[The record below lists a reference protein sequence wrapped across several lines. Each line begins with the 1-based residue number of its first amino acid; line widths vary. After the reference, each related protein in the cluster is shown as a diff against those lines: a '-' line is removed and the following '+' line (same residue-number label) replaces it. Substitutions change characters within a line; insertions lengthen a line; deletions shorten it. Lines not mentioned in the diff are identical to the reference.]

1 MKGTG
6 SKIFVYILLG
16 LLILGLAGFGIGS
29 FGGNVRAIGKV
40 GDTDISI
47 DDYANALQSEL
58 RAVGQQAGR
67 AVSLREMQIVGLD
80 RQVLAQV
87 VTNTALK
94 NEATRLGL
102 SVGDDIVA
110 QEIRQ
115 VPGFAGIDGSFDRQ
129 AYEFALQ
136 NSGLSATQFEENIRA
151 DAATTLLQA
160 AVVAGVQAPD
170 TYAETLFGYLAERRS
185 FRWARLTQNDI
196 PADLGTPSQSDLASV
211 YAENPDAFTL
221 PETRKIS
228 YAYLTPE
235 MLLDTIDV
243 PEDEL
248 RAAYDA
254 RLSEFVQ
261 PERRILYRLVF
272 ADQAAAE
279 AGLAAIT
286 AGDTDFET
294 LVEDRGLTLDD
305 IALGEV
311 AREDLPNSLSDP
323 IFALNDTG
331 LVGPLN
337 TDLGPALF
345 RVAALLNAQETPYE
359 DVREELLGAAGID
372 RAIRAVSAEAEP
384 IDDLLAGGATLE
396 ELAAD
401 TQMRLGSID
410 MTADTDAGLAAYQ
423 AFRAAALGA
432 TLDDFPELIELDDG
446 GLVVLRLDA
455 IQEPRVQPIDEVMAS
470 VRALWTEQAT
480 QSALRAQA
488 ETTLSV
494 LEQGLSMSG
503 LGLGPTVETDLTRD
517 AFIDGT
523 PPGLLSEAFLL
534 DQGGRGLVDGNS
546 EIYIVELIEVKG
558 PDLDNPDATILRDV
572 LARQATQSMTQDMF
586 QAYAT
591 AVQRDAGIQLD
602 QAAINAIHAQFP

>member
-170 TYAETLFGYLAERRS
+170 TYADTLFGYLAERRS